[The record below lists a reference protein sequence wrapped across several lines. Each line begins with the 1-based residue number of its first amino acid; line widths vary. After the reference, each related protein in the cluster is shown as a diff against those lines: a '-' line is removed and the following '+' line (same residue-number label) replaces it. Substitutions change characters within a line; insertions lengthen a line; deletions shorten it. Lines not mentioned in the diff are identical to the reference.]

1 MGGRFDSEPVDPR
14 GRADRLLSWPEVAH
28 IASISRSTAWRM
40 ARDGAFPKR
49 VRVSPGRVGWWES
62 ELTAWKRTRGGQPPP
77 PPLKAPRTPRLPGM
91 ARSMP
96 SPVAAPGPETVQS
109 ETAGRRPEAASAP
122 PRPRRRGGRSRAS
135 PDQIDFGF

>member
-1 MGGRFDSEPVDPR
+1 MSGIEDEAIEPGGRE
-14 GRADRLLSWPEVAH
+14 DRLLSWDQVEH

-40 ARDGAFPKR
+40 ERDGAFPRR

-62 ELTAWKRTRGGQPPP
+62 ELTSWKRTRGGQLPP

-91 ARSMP
+91 TRPMP
-96 SPVAAPGPETVQS
+96 TPVAAPDRTTPPDAPTGQG
-109 ETAGRRPEAASAP
+109 AGAGSSPANA
-122 PRPRRRGGRSRAS
+122 RRGRGRSGAS

>member
-1 MGGRFDSEPVDPR
+1 MSGLGEEAIEPGGRE
-14 GRADRLLSWPEVAH
+14 DRLLSWDQVEH

-40 ARDGAFPKR
+40 ERDGAFPRR

-62 ELTAWKRTRGGQPPP
+62 ELTSWKRTRGGELPP

-91 ARSMP
+91 ARPMP
-96 SPVAAPGPETVQS
+96 APVSAPV
-109 ETAGRRPEAASAP
+109 RASAP
-122 PRPRRRGGRSRAS
+122 TEPSGESAGAGGSPARLRRGAGRPRTS